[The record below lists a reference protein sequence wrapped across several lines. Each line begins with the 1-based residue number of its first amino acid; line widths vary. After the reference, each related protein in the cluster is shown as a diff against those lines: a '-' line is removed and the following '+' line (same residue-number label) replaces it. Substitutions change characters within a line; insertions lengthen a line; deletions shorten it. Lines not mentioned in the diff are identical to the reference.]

1 MKRLSIVFA
10 FICFVMAMVAQET
23 IKVKYHGAKPS
34 ITDFAEA
41 LLFASENGDESD
53 CNESLNAMANSYALH
68 KKGMALPADSKLTID
83 QKNGYIVY
91 ETRYEEH
98 LLRVE
103 MCYWN
108 DADQKHK
115 LFACNVTSFSNGVHS
130 PGQYDGVQ
138 LYRYTNATKKMTWQ
152 YNDFRGIDD
161 NGNNISY
168 ELPRTGK
175 DITAKTW
182 LKNGTVKKKIIK
194 WNGHG
199 FNM

>member
-1 MKRLSIVFA
+1 MKKILFVLAFA
-10 FICFVMAMVAQET
+10 CCVLAMSAQET
-23 IKVKYHGAKPS
+23 IKVKYKGNKPTIS
-34 ITDFAEA
+34 DFAEA
-41 LLFASENGDESD
+41 IFASIANDDE
-53 CNESLNAMANSYALH
+53 CEINESLNAMANSYALH

-115 LFACNVTSFSNGVHS
+115 LFAYSVTSFANGVYS
-130 PGQYDGVQ
+130 PGQYDGVST
-138 LYRYTNATKKMTWQ
+138 YRYTNATKAMTWQ
-152 YNDFRGIDD
+152 HNDLHGVD
-161 NGNNISY
+161 NNANHVSY

-182 LKNGTVKKKIIK
+182 LKNGTVKRKTIK
-194 WNGHG
+194 WNGHN
-199 FNM
+199 FK